1 MYQDLM
7 AQHIWLL
14 EWLPCSI
21 STVYKAVCTAT
32 QAPVIIKAYEK
43 ARMKP
48 KNHARLER
56 EVRLMQH
63 LGGAE
68 GMVDL
73 YAVFEDMSHKYLVGL
88 SMSRAT

>member
-1 MYQDLM
+1 M
-7 AQHIWLL
+7 
-14 EWLPCSI
+14 
-21 STVYKAVCTAT
+21 
-32 QAPVIIKAYEK
+32 IIKAYEK

-68 GMVDL
+68 SMVDL
-73 YAVFEDMSHKYLVGL
+73 YAVFEDITHKYLVGFPSPNCSCL
-88 SMSRAT
+88 GITLLPDEMSTSRIQECPKYS

>member
-1 MYQDLM
+1 M
-7 AQHIWLL
+7 
-14 EWLPCSI
+14 PCSI

-32 QAPVIIKAYEK
+32 QTPVIIKAYEK
-43 ARMKP
+43 SRMKP

-68 GMVDL
+68 SMVDL
-73 YAVFEDMSHKYLVGL
+73 YAVFEDITHKYLVSL
-88 SMSRAT
+88 PMIALTWVPARYCSADR